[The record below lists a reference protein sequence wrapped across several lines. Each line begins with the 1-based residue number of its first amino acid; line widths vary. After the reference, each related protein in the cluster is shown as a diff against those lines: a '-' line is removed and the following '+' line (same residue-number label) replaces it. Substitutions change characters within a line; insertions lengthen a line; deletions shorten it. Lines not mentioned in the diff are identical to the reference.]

1 MEEQPIKV
9 FFCHL
14 RTNRPGAITV
24 AYKALGAH
32 IEAGFAFCS
41 LNDNFSRAIGRN
53 IAKGRLEKNPVRIDD
68 VHFNEHKKL
77 EISKT
82 LIEFL
87 HNLLAKEVADIKP
100 VETSLHIKMWA
111 DVEEV
116 DNYQGDFLVW
126 FCDFVKKLRFD
137 LEKRKS

>member
-24 AYKALGAH
+24 AYKNLGAY

-41 LNDNFSRAIGRN
+41 LNDNFSRAIGRD
-53 IAKGRLEKNPVRIDD
+53 IAKGRMEKDPVRINA
-68 VHFNEHKKL
+68 VHLNEHSKL

-87 HNLLAKEVADIKP
+87 HNLMAKDVEPNAKP
-100 VETSLHIKMWA
+100 IETSLHIKLWA
-111 DVEEV
+111 EREEGE
-116 DNYQGDFLVW
+116 YQGDFLIW

>member
-1 MEEQPIKV
+1 MEQKEVKV

-24 AYKALGAH
+24 AYKNLGAY

-41 LNDNFSRAIGRN
+41 LNDNFSRAIGRD
-53 IAKGRLEKNPVRIDD
+53 IAKGRMEKNPVRIDN
-68 VHFNEHKKL
+68 VQLNEHGKL
-77 EISKT
+77 EISRT

-87 HNLLAKEVADIKP
+87 HNLMDKDVEPNVPI
-100 VETSLHIKMWA
+100 ETSLHIKLWA
-111 DVEEV
+111 DVEEGE
-116 DNYQGDFLVW
+116 YQGDFLIW